1 MAKNLSNIIRTGSPN
16 TPLPVSF
23 GGTGLTL
30 SGNNGNILVSDGTNW
45 NSTSTLS
52 NYLSIK
58 SLLETATVSSSAPTA
73 NTNFDIIT
81 QAVQYYTS
89 NTTTNFTFNIRGSSS
104 IPLNSVMNVGQSATI
119 ALLLTNSTTAYYPN
133 VIQIDGTS
141 QTIKWQGGTAVT
153 NGNASSI
160 DIYSYTIIKT
170 ADNVYTLFGS
180 QTKFA

>member
-1 MAKNLSNIIRTGSPN
+1 MAKSLSNIIRTGSPN

-23 GGTGLTL
+23 GGTGLTAT
-30 SGNNGNILVSDGTNW
+30 GNTGNILVSDGTNW

-58 SLLETATVSSSAPTA
+58 SLLETATISSSAPTA
-73 NTNFDIIT
+73 NTNFDVIT

-89 NTTTNFTFNIRGSSS
+89 NTTTNFTFNIRGNSS
-104 IPLNSVMNVGQSATI
+104 IPLNSVMQVGQSATI

-133 VIQIDGTS
+133 AVQIDS
-141 QTIKWQGGTAVT
+141 APQTIKWQGGTAVSA
-153 NGNASSI
+153 GNVSAI

-170 ADNVYTLFGS
+170 ANNVYTLLGS